1 MPVKSL
7 TINPDMTMFRKLL
20 WCFSKI
26 LAGDCGLGAFI
37 LIPCCIFL
45 SFFCFLYSLWRI
57 QDFANNSR
65 ACLEFC
71 EAIGGD
77 RELHP
82 VLKGILYDE
91 VIYTWSGRKRARPVI
106 SRKNIYL
113 SVAQSS
119 PWAEPWSQ
127 ARANVNILPQ
137 VGKGWKWDFLRPGD
151 CCQNSWLSIS

>member
-1 MPVKSL
+1 MA
-7 TINPDMTMFRKLL
+7 MFHKLL
-20 WCFSKI
+20 KCFSKI
-26 LAGDCGLGAFI
+26 LAGDYGFGCFF

-45 SFFCFLYSLWRI
+45 SFFCFLYSPWRI

-71 EAIGGD
+71 EEIGGD

-91 VIYTWSGRKRARPVI
+91 VIYTWSGRKRGGPII
-106 SRKNIYL
+106 SRRNIYL

-119 PWAEPWSQ
+119 PWTEPWSQ
-127 ARANVNILPQ
+127 AKADVNILPQ
-137 VGKGWKWDFLRPGD
+137 VGKGWKWDVLRPGD
-151 CCQNSWLSIS
+151 CCQNSWLRRS